1 MDPILKLLIIDDNQ
15 DTLVAMEAYFT
26 KRNYSVTT
34 IDSGLEALKL
44 IESQSQKFDIMITD
58 IVMPDVSGVA
68 IISVAKRLTPNMPV
82 IAITGWGEH
91 PQALASE
98 AKADSVIKKPIELMK
113 LDDVVVA
120 CLTSRECLECPY

>member
-1 MDPILKLLIIDDNQ
+1 MDPILKLLIIDDDQ

-26 KRNYSVTT
+26 KRNYSVTA
-34 IDSGLEALKL
+34 IDNGLDALKL

-68 IISVAKRLTPNMPV
+68 IIAVAKKLIPDMPI

-98 AKADSVIKKPIELMK
+98 AKADSVIKKPIELM
-113 LDDVVVA
+113 
-120 CLTSRECLECPY
+120 ELERKIISLVLKR

>member
-1 MDPILKLLIIDDNQ
+1 MGKVLMDPILKLLIIDDDQ

-26 KRNYSVTT
+26 KRNYSVTA

-91 PQALASE
+91 PQVLASE
-98 AKADSVIKKPIELMK
+98 AKADSVIKKPIELM
-113 LDDVVVA
+113 
-120 CLTSRECLECPY
+120 ELERKIISLVLKR

>member
-1 MDPILKLLIIDDNQ
+1 MEKVPMDTILKLLIIDDDQ

-26 KRNYSVTT
+26 KRNYSVTA

-91 PQALASE
+91 PQVLASE

-113 LDDVVVA
+113 LERKIISLV
-120 CLTSRECLECPY
+120 LRR

>member
-15 DTLVAMEAYFT
+15 DTLAAMEAYFT
-26 KRNYSVTT
+26 KRNYSVTA

-91 PQALASE
+91 PQVLASE
-98 AKADSVIKKPIELMK
+98 AKADSVIKKPIELI
-113 LDDVVVA
+113 
-120 CLTSRECLECPY
+120 ELERKIISLVLKR

>member
-1 MDPILKLLIIDDNQ
+1 MEKILMDPILKLLIIDDNQ

-26 KRNYSVTT
+26 KRNYSVTA
-34 IDSGLEALKL
+34 IDNGLEALKL

-91 PQALASE
+91 PQVLASE
-98 AKADSVIKKPIELMK
+98 AKADTVIKKPIELMK
-113 LDDVVVA
+113 LERKIISLV
-120 CLTSRECLECPY
+120 LRR

>member
-1 MDPILKLLIIDDNQ
+1 MEKVLMDTILKLLIIDDDQ
-15 DTLVAMEAYFT
+15 DTLVAMKAYFT
-26 KRNYSVTT
+26 KRNYSVTA

-91 PQALASE
+91 PQVLASE

-113 LDDVVVA
+113 LERKIISLV
-120 CLTSRECLECPY
+120 LRR

>member
-1 MDPILKLLIIDDNQ
+1 MEKVLMDPILKLLIIDDNQ

-26 KRNYSVTT
+26 KRNYSVTA

-91 PQALASE
+91 PQVLASE

-113 LDDVVVA
+113 LERKIISLV
-120 CLTSRECLECPY
+120 LKR

>member
-1 MDPILKLLIIDDNQ
+1 MDPILKLLIIDDDQ

-26 KRNYSVTT
+26 KRNYSVNA
-34 IDSGLEALKL
+34 INSGLDALKL

-68 IISVAKRLTPNMPV
+68 IISVANRLTPNMPI

-98 AKADSVIKKPIELMK
+98 AKADSVIKKPIELM
-113 LDDVVVA
+113 
-120 CLTSRECLECPY
+120 ELERKIISLVLKR

>member
-1 MDPILKLLIIDDNQ
+1 MDPILKLLIIDDDQ

-26 KRNYSVTT
+26 KRNYSVTA
-34 IDSGLEALKL
+34 IDSGLDALKL
-44 IESQSQKFDIMITD
+44 IESQSQNFDIMITD

-82 IAITGWGEH
+82 IAITGWGKH

-98 AKADSVIKKPIELMK
+98 AKADSVIKKPIELK
-113 LDDVVVA
+113 
-120 CLTSRECLECPY
+120 ELERKIISLALKR

>member
-1 MDPILKLLIIDDNQ
+1 MEKVLMDPILKLLIIDDNQ

-26 KRNYSVTT
+26 KRNYSVTA
-34 IDSGLEALKL
+34 INSGLEALKL

-91 PQALASE
+91 PQVLASE
-98 AKADSVIKKPIELMK
+98 AKADSVIKKPIELM
-113 LDDVVVA
+113 
-120 CLTSRECLECPY
+120 ELERKIISLILKR

>member
-1 MDPILKLLIIDDNQ
+1 MDPILKLLIIDDDQ

-26 KRNYSVTT
+26 KRNYSVTA
-34 IDSGLEALKL
+34 IDSGLDALKL

-68 IISVAKRLTPNMPV
+68 IIAVTKKLIPDMPI

-98 AKADSVIKKPIELMK
+98 AKADSVIKKPIELM
-113 LDDVVVA
+113 
-120 CLTSRECLECPY
+120 ELEGKIISLVLKR